1 MLPSSTSTFYVR
13 RGDKTLGP
21 FAQNQ
26 IQGFLAAKKLLP
38 TDLIAERSD
47 GPWVTIANRFSQ
59 PSSSGQQSHEQ
70 KPSEQRQHSI
80 QNGVRLTNGEGA
92 ISNSVPPVSP
102 AAAAAGAPIKQSPWK
117 FAIIGIL
124 AVSALLIVGIM
135 GLSLLLVV
143 AVIAL
148 ANRGDVAE
156 TAQHENASQ
165 LSDPIADPAS
175 LPSGAPDNASSTDT
189 QSGDDLL
196 KVMAELHA
204 ALERAGQQ
212 SDTDAGNPSPVLM
225 STDGADSSE
234 LSEELLALSS
244 KEATDLAIQYLLSA
258 DQADHGRTAFL
269 LLDRASTA
277 GDGRAMY
284 FLFLCYLKGIGHP
297 EDRAEALHWLQQSAE
312 SGDAIGM
319 YAYSTAIRLGDYEG
333 LDESDAVMWLNRSA
347 SVGHQPAINELE
359 RMRVAGALEALLS
372 GMGANDDAEAPDYA
386 CAGAY
391 GFFEHCPCEGFRPGG
406 GTSQD
411 PDPFLCKSCGHSM
424 QDHYR

>member
-1 MLPSSTSTFYVR
+1 V
-13 RGDKTLGP
+13 
-21 FAQNQ
+21 
-26 IQGFLAAKKLLP
+26 
-38 TDLIAERSD
+38 
-47 GPWVTIANRFSQ
+47 
-59 PSSSGQQSHEQ
+59 
-70 KPSEQRQHSI
+70 
-80 QNGVRLTNGEGA
+80 
-92 ISNSVPPVSP
+92 
-102 AAAAAGAPIKQSPWK
+102 
-117 FAIIGIL
+117 
-124 AVSALLIVGIM
+124 
-135 GLSLLLVV
+135 
-143 AVIAL
+143 
-148 ANRGDVAE
+148 
-156 TAQHENASQ
+156 
-165 LSDPIADPAS
+165 SDPIADPAS